1 VIDELGRRWWPT
13 QEACERLGVDRARF
27 GDWVRRSKA
36 AGHIAGAEPDECRA
50 CGAARFPH
58 VDPPRRTGAYAIYL
72 AEQLMEAEEHTSS
85 SHRGGAS
92 RRVT

>member
-1 VIDELGRRWWPT
+1 VIDESGRRWWPSR
-13 QEACERLGVDRARF
+13 EACERLGVGRTRL

-36 AGHIAGAEPDECRA
+36 AGHVAGAGPDGCRA
-50 CGAARFPH
+50 CGVARFPH
-58 VDPPRRTGAYAIYL
+58 VDPPRRSGAYAIYL
-72 AEQLMEAEEHTSS
+72 AEQLMEAEAYTSA